1 MNHPRNLALYSL
13 LAVYVLSCETSS
25 PTELFDGRTFS
36 GWEGD
41 TTKTWRIVNGEIV
54 GGSLSEVVPH
64 NEFLCTTESY
74 SDFLLKLKF
83 KLEGDEGFVNAGVQF
98 RSRRIADP
106 AYEVSGY
113 QADIGHRLTGAL
125 YDESRRNTFLAGYD
139 SLSAPRGIPGQW
151 NDYEIRAVGNQIAIF
166 VNGEETV
173 NYYEQDPDIP
183 QDGLIGLQIHGG
195 GKALVSYKNI
205 TIEDLG
211 GD

>member
-1 MNHPRNLALYSL
+1 MKSLLYLLALYM
-13 LAVYVLSCETSS
+13 LSCDTSTS
-25 PTELFDGRTFS
+25 PDLFDGKTFS

-41 TTKTWRIVNGEIV
+41 TAKTWRIVNGEIV
-54 GGSLSEVVPH
+54 GGSLSEMVPH

-74 SDFLLKLKF
+74 SDFVLKLKF

-106 AYEVSGY
+106 PYEVSGY

-139 SLSAPRGIPGQW
+139 SMAAPRGMSGQW
-151 NDYEIRAVGNQIAIF
+151 NDYEIRAVGNQISIF

-195 GKALVSYKNI
+195 GKALVSYKDI
-205 TIEDLG
+205 AIERIGKD
-211 GD
+211 